1 MNLKMVLKSLG
12 TLLICEAIAL
22 LPSILVSSIYKDGSG
37 MSFVY
42 TLLLLTVIGV
52 PLTRLKPKTNS
63 IYARDGFTIVAAGWI
78 IISLFGALPYYLSG
92 AIPSFADSFFEAV
105 SGFTTTGASILNN
118 IEVLPASI
126 LFWRSLTNWLGGMG
140 VLVLSLAILPSIG
153 AGSLQI
159 MKAEVPGPNPGKI
172 VPRIRN
178 TVRILYK
185 IYLSI
190 TIIEVVLLLISG
202 MPFYDSLIHSFGTT
216 GTGGVSNKNFNI
228 AAYDNAIAEIVITVF
243 MLICGVNF
251 TLYYQA
257 IKGNIKALLKDE
269 EFRFY
274 IGIVVVA
281 IMLISIN
288 LHGNVYTSIGESLRH
303 SSFQVASV
311 ITTTG
316 YSSTNFD
323 TWPLFSKMILFILMF
338 IGGSSGST
346 VGAIKSIRVL
356 LLLKSVRIEMKSIIH
371 PKAVYSVRIG
381 NKTIEEETLSE
392 VKNFFFAY
400 MLIFVLAVIIVSLDG
415 FDFSTTLSAA
425 AASLG
430 NIGVGFGDIG
440 PLGNYSNM
448 SGLSKTVLS
457 ICMLMG
463 RLEIYP
469 ILVLAMPSL
478 WKK

>member
-1 MNLKMVLKSLG
+1 MNFRMVLRGLG
-12 TLLICEAIAL
+12 ALLICEAIAL
-22 LPSILVSSIYKDGSG
+22 IPSIVVSSIYKDGAM
-37 MSFVY
+37 MSFIY
-42 TLLLLTVIGV
+42 TVILLIIIGI
-52 PLTRLKPKTNS
+52 PLATLKPKTNS

-78 IISLFGALPYYLSG
+78 IISLFGAFPYYLSG

-118 IEVLPASI
+118 IEVLPPSI

-140 VLVLSLAILPSIG
+140 VLVLTLAILPSVG
-153 AGSLQI
+153 AGTLQI

-172 VPRIRN
+172 VPKISS

-185 IYLSI
+185 IYLTLTVI
-190 TIIEVVLLLISG
+190 EIILLFASG
-202 MPFYDSLIHSFGTT
+202 MPFYDSLIHAFGTT
-216 GTGGVSNKNFNI
+216 GTGGVSSKNFNI
-228 AAYDNAIAEIVITVF
+228 AAYDNAIAEIIITVF
-243 MLICGVNF
+243 MILSGVNF
-251 TLYYQA
+251 TLYYQT

-274 IGIVVVA
+274 IGIVAVS
-281 IMLISIN
+281 IILISIN
-288 LHGNVYTSIGESLRH
+288 LYGDVYSSIGESVRH
-303 SSFQVASV
+303 SSFQVASI

-323 TWPLFSKMILFILMF
+323 TWPLFSKMILFVLMF

-346 VGAIKSIRVL
+346 VGAIKSIRIL
-356 LLLKSVRIEMKSIIH
+356 LLLKATRMEIRSIIH
-371 PKAVYSVRIG
+371 PKGVFSIRLG
-381 NKTIEEETLSE
+381 NKTIEEKTLSE

-400 MLIFVLAVIIVSLDG
+400 ILIFALAAIIVSLDG
-415 FDFSTTLSAA
+415 FDLATTLSAA
-425 AASLG
+425 AASIG
-430 NIGVGFGDIG
+430 NIGVGFGQIG
-440 PLGNYSNM
+440 PLGNYSQF

-469 ILVLAMPSL
+469 ILVLTMPSL
-478 WKK
+478 WEK

>member
-22 LPSILVSSIYKDGSG
+22 LPSILVSCIYKDGSG

-172 VPRIRN
+172 VPRISN